1 MSDIDVMKLRERCV
15 DMALRLHPNRTIY
28 KMTWIASYG
37 YRPEEEILVPKLD
50 DVLATA
56 RILFEYIS
64 PAVATKRSPN
74 GTFDRTK
81 YQRELMR
88 KRRGKRAPK

>member
-1 MSDIDVMKLRERCV
+1 MSDINVMKLRERCV
-15 DMALRLHPNRTIY
+15 DMALRLHP
-28 KMTWIASYG
+28 
-37 YRPEEEILVPKLD
+37 VPKLD

-64 PAVATKRSPN
+64 PAVATRKRSPN

-81 YQRELMR
+81 HTS
-88 KRRGKRAPK
+88 GN